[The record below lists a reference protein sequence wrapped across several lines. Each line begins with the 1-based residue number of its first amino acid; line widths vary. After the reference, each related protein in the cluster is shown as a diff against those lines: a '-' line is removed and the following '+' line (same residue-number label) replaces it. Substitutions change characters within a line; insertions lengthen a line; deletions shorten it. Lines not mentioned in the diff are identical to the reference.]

1 MLFEVRN
8 SQRVQ
13 SLSFILLPLKTVKVG
28 EMIMAMNE
36 IDIHRQMLLDAAKEH
51 GLNSSETVRCSQE
64 LDALILK
71 QMKKHLSDLRH
82 SQSA

>member
-1 MLFEVRN
+1 
-8 SQRVQ
+8 
-13 SLSFILLPLKTVKVG
+13 
-28 EMIMAMNE
+28 MALNE